1 MPWQKQGSVSSRG
14 HAEMRTPRWKLI
26 LQEAWN
32 TIRILSAATTIMRI
46 TETVPDMETIAA
58 DTAAIERLN
67 REKRKRRK
75 KLFRI
80 REGQRRRRIY
90 FLRRFCSLLFCLNR
104 EVMVSFWTFRCS
116 PGSLPCR
123 AYQSLG

>member
-1 MPWQKQGSVSSRG
+1 MPWQKQGSVSFLG

-46 TETVPDMETIAA
+46 TETVPDMDMETIVA
-58 DTAAIERLN
+58 DTADIERLN

-75 KLFRI
+75 KI
-80 REGQRRRRIY
+80 IQDQRRAETPQDL
-90 FLRRFCSLLFCLNR
+90 FSAAFLLFAILS
-104 EVMVSFWTFRCS
+104 E
-116 PGSLPCR
+116 
-123 AYQSLG
+123 